1 MRLQKAKFVITER
14 NIADNIIGIYKKVL
28 LNIPWAHSISHIT
41 EYINN
46 YKNIINFYKEKYNN
60 NLISIKLDDLQ
71 NLNKKKVENLF
82 NFCDLEFNE
91 KYFEFQKN
99 KLFIDNASNIQIRNK
114 LYKSEYN
121 KYKKYYHLLNDYEK
135 KYSWIKF

>member
-1 MRLQKAKFVITER
+1 MQ
-14 NIADNIIGIYKKVL
+14 
-28 LNIPWAHSISHIT
+28 
-41 EYINN
+41 
-46 YKNIINFYKEKYNN
+46 NF
-60 NLISIKLDDLQ
+60 
-71 NLNKKKVENLF
+71 NKKKVENLF